1 MNNLCL
7 YVEESL
13 SWVEGKSFVLEL
25 CTCRKYRFRK
35 FVSIPLLLSFATVH
49 REVYLKSS
57 SVSTCASLTELVS
70 NVQGALSFVEGKY
83 QLRSRA
89 SI

>member
-1 MNNLCL
+1 MDNLCL

-13 SWVEGKSFVLEL
+13 NWVEGKSFVLKL
-25 CTCRKYRFRK
+25 FTCRKYRFRK
-35 FVSIPLLLSFATVH
+35 FVSMPLLLSFATVH
-49 REVYLKSS
+49 REVYMKSS
-57 SVSTCASLTELVS
+57 SVLTCASLTELCLTYK
-70 NVQGALSFVEGKY
+70 ALCHFVEGKY